1 MSLSEFGVAADCR
14 VRHAWRVRQK
24 GEIEHLRS
32 ALADARVAGAA
43 DFGRFVNDTTARQ
56 MIVYALWR
64 CRRQLGICAALPNL

>member
-1 MSLSEFGVAADCR
+1 MPLSEFGVAADCR
-14 VRHAWRVRQK
+14 VRHAWRVRQR

-43 DFGRFVNDTTARQ
+43 EFGRFGNDTMARQ

-64 CRRQLGICAALPNL
+64 FRRELGICAALRNL